1 MTYNIIIWRTKK
13 REYIN
18 RNVNF
23 ETKLEAVAYAQGIYD
38 SLREMCELVGYSVRE
53 SNQLNQ

>member
-1 MTYNIIIWRTKK
+1 MTYTIIIWKTKK

-23 ETKLEAVAYAQGIYD
+23 ETKLEAIAYAQGIYD

-53 SNQLNQ
+53 K